1 VKEYA
6 MSAPEKSHVAG
17 GKGRDRPCSARLHGL
32 SVTTRPVQKEN
43 PGDGTLSR
51 FIYGLL
57 T

>member
-1 VKEYA
+1 